1 MLQKYEAVLNLNMH
15 RRIYFILL
23 FLLTSVVN
31 AQDETNIGQLK
42 VKTTY
47 VVQQGETF
55 YGIARN
61 YKMSIKEL
69 EELNPEVDPSKLK
82 PGMILAVITTIN
94 IPSPKTQNYTWHIVE
109 EGETMYAL
117 SKKYGISVDDIKVL
131 NGLEGNNIFPG
142 QKLKIKEESSSSVDI
157 NGDLKSPVEIP
168 KPVNDSEEGGI
179 IEKRISKKAKYIER
193 SFKAKVK
200 ILDSNELKSEF
211 IEKPWV
217 LYPELVDNQVI
228 ALVNPKNQ
236 KMIWAIGQSALSNS
250 KPAVSANEIW
260 VTPFIAERL
269 KLINYSSELE
279 IRFAVKEE

>member
-1 MLQKYEAVLNLNMH
+1 MH

-55 YGIARN
+55 YGIARS
-61 YKMSIKEL
+61 YKMSVKEL

-82 PGMILAVITTIN
+82 PGMILAVITTKN
-94 IPSPKTQNYTWHIVE
+94 IPSPKAQNYTWHIVE

-117 SKKYGISVDDIKVL
+117 SKKYGISVEDIKVL

-142 QKLKIKEESSSSVDI
+142 QKLKIKEESSNSVDI

-168 KPVNDSEEGGI
+168 KPVNNSEEGGI
-179 IEKRISKKAKYIER
+179 IEKRISNKVKYIER

-211 IEKPWV
+211 TDKPWV
-217 LYPELVDNQVI
+217 LYPALVDNQVI